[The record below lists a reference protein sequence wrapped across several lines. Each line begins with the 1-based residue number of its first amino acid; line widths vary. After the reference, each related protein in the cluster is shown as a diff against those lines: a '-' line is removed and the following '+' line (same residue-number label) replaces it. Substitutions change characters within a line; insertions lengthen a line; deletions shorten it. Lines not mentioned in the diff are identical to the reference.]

1 MRRRYCAIV
10 NPIRRHVAG
19 LSAKPLTILTAC
31 LIWVLAIVLAM
42 PAAFFSYVPTVPLQS
57 NHSILICSPFP
68 EEFGEYFTS
77 NEYPLSGKRIF
88 HLSKKKKTKI
98 IYDQYFNIYLES
110 YAPSRI
116 VCIVFIYISFRIAGQ
131 SYQKGM
137 VMFKFLAYYAIPLL
151 VITGFYLGMARHLE
165 LSTRNMPGELSTG
178 CHRMEQIKARKK
190 VRWKEENNVYT

>member
-42 PAAFFSYVPTVPLQS
+42 PAAFFSNVPTVPLQS

-68 EEFGEYFTS
+68 EEFGEYFTCRQIDIPRS
-77 NEYPLSGKRIF
+77 NVSLKQ
-88 HLSKKKKTKI
+88 KKKKKRKLFTI
-98 IYDQYFNIYLES
+98 AVYLAS
-110 YAPSRI
+110 HAPTRI
-116 VCIVFIYISFRIAGQ
+116 VYGRVASFLYILSFFRIAGQ

-190 VRWKEENNVYT
+190 VR